1 MENNKEYLK
10 EYEVGAPY
18 EKAYFITDA
27 IQDEIRRGNLKI
39 TEQGLENL
47 VNSILFELENNSENS
62 IIKEHIEIYK
72 ENADEVDFEDA
83 KSEGYEEGYEV
94 GYDKGF
100 DEGYNEAMSKNE
112 E

>member
-39 TEQGLENL
+39 TEQGLNNL
-47 VNSILFELENNSENS
+47 LNSILFELENNSENS

-72 ENADEVDFEDA
+72 ENADEVNFEDA
-83 KSEGYEEGYEV
+83 KSEGYET

-100 DEGYNEAMSKNE
+100 DDGYNEAMSKNE

>member
-10 EYEVGAPY
+10 EYEIGTSY

-27 IQDEIRRGNLKI
+27 IQDEVRRGNLKI

-47 VNSILFELENNSENS
+47 VNSILFELENNSENK
-62 IIKEHIEIYK
+62 IIKEHIETYK

-83 KSEGYEEGYEV
+83 KSEGYEI

-100 DEGYNEAMSKNE
+100 DDGYNEAMSKKE
-112 E
+112 D

>member
-10 EYEVGAPY
+10 EYEIGTSY

-27 IQDEIRRGNLKI
+27 IQDEVRRGNLKI

-47 VNSILFELENNSENS
+47 VNSILFELENNSENK
-62 IIKEHIEIYK
+62 IIKEHIETYK

-83 KSEGYEEGYEV
+83 KSEGYEEGY
-94 GYDKGF
+94 DKGF
-100 DEGYNEAMSKNE
+100 DDGYNEAMSKNE

>member
-10 EYEVGAPY
+10 EYEVGTSY

-27 IQDEIRRGNLKI
+27 IQDEVRRGNLKI

-47 VNSILFELENNSENS
+47 VNSILFELENNTENK
-62 IIKEHIEIYK
+62 IIKEHIETYK

-100 DEGYNEAMSKNE
+100 NDGYNEAMSKNE